1 MVYQDE
7 NAKKAVN
14 SILDDKELRIPP
26 LMKIGQSCCWSAAE
40 NNSVP
45 ASQDAGAKSQPM
57 ETNDEQ

>member
-14 SILDDKELRIPP
+14 SILDDEELRDPAP

-45 ASQDAGAKSQPM
+45 ASQDAGAKS
-57 ETNDEQ
+57 TYGDE